1 VANTRSRPLSLFTEL
16 KRRNVFKV
24 GVAYIVTAWLILQ
37 VADVILGN
45 IEAPDWVFRVLLL
58 FLAIGF
64 LFALLFAW
72 AYELTPEGI
81 RRESESSENASAAKK
96 PAHTLHYVVIGV
108 LALAA
113 TYLFVTRE
121 ESALDHKPGIDALIA
136 RPSVIVLPFANISG
150 DESHDYLAFGLTDEL
165 IAGLQRLGNF
175 PVVSR
180 HASLLYSVTEMTAVE
195 FAQNYGASYLVEGS
209 VNVGSD
215 GVRVLANL
223 SSTAGNQVW
232 AERYHPEGNQIEI
245 LDISDELV
253 SKVAGAVL
261 ESEVNRVQW
270 TDRPPLD
277 AWEHYVKGLRVVL
290 EYDHRDYS
298 MARQHL
304 DQAVEIAPD
313 MAEAWWALGELETIR
328 YMTTPRADEDGL
340 EELYVLI
347 DYFRKAHELSPFHA
361 AACGCLGYMLTAVGR
376 SDEARIVFEQAV
388 EAKPLSARLRVD
400 YALHLAWA
408 GRYEEAEENAALAL
422 KLGSVPQDRAGMWF
436 VRSLAALSDG
446 NEQDALDAINR
457 AIFISRESFYTPAT
471 VALLY
476 LLGQPDNAVALFR
489 DMQDVFP
496 DLRPKDPVF
505 YVTLKPIDDILVAR
519 REQGGVAGPAD
530 VEEIYSIL
538 RREINDRSPCPLLVR
553 PDI

>member
-1 VANTRSRPLSLFTEL
+1 LSLFTEL

-45 IEAPDWVFRVLLL
+45 IEAPAWVFRVLLL

-81 RRESESSENASAAKK
+81 RRESESSAGASAAKR
-96 PAHTLHYVVIGV
+96 PAHILHYAVIGL

-113 TYLFVTRE
+113 TYLFLTRE
-121 ESALDHKPGIDALIA
+121 DSAPDHTPGIDDLIA

-150 DESHDYLAFGLTDEL
+150 DESQDYLAFGLTDEL

-180 HASLLYSVTEMTAVE
+180 NASLSYGVTEMSAVD
-195 FAQNYGASYLVEGS
+195 FAHNYGASYLVEGS

-215 GVRVLANL
+215 GIRVLANL
-223 SSTAGNQVW
+223 SSAGGNQVW
-232 AERYHPEGNQIEI
+232 AERYQPEGDQIEI

-261 ESEVNRVQW
+261 ESEVNRVQR

-290 EYDHRDYS
+290 EYDHQDYA

-304 DQAVEIAPD
+304 DRAVEIAPG
-313 MAEAWWALGELETIR
+313 MAEAWWALGELETMR
-328 YMTTPRADEDGL
+328 YMTTPREDEGSLD
-340 EELYVLI
+340 ELYVLI
-347 DYFRKAHELSPFHA
+347 GYFRKAHEISPFHA

-376 SDEARIVFEQAV
+376 PDEARVVFEQAI
-388 EAKPLSARLRVD
+388 EAKPLSPDLRVD

-422 KLGSVPQDRAGMWF
+422 KLGPVSQDRAGVWF
-436 VRSLAALSDG
+436 VRSLAALADG

-457 AIFISRESFYTPAT
+457 AIFVSRESFYTPGA

-476 LLGQPDNAVALFR
+476 LLGQPDNAAALFLE
-489 DMQDVFP
+489 MQDLFP

-505 YVTLKPIDDILVAR
+505 YVSLEPIDDILAAR
-519 REQGGVAGPAD
+519 REQGEAAGPAD

-538 RREINDRSPCPLLVR
+538 RKETGEH
-553 PDI
+553 

>member
-1 VANTRSRPLSLFTEL
+1 VASTRSRPLSLFTEL
-16 KRRNVFKV
+16 KRRNVFKA
-24 GVAYIVTAWLILQ
+24 GAAYIVTAWLILQ

-45 IEAPDWVFRVLLL
+45 IEAPAWMFRALLL

-64 LFALLFAW
+64 VFVLLLAW

-81 RRESESSENASAAKK
+81 KRESESSERASAARK
-96 PAHTLHYVVIGV
+96 PAQILHYVVIAV

-113 TYLFVTRE
+113 TYLFITRE
-121 ESALDHKPGIDALIA
+121 GFAPDHAPDIDALIA
-136 RPSVIVLPFANISG
+136 RPSVVVLPFTNISG
-150 DESHDYLAFGLTDEL
+150 DESQDYLAFGLTDEL

-180 HASLLYSVTEMTAVE
+180 NASLSYDATEMTAVE

-209 VNVGSD
+209 VNVGND
-215 GVRVLANL
+215 GIRVLANL
-223 SSTAGNQVW
+223 SSANGNQVW
-232 AERYHPEGNQIEI
+232 AERYQPEGDQVEI

-261 ESEVNRVQW
+261 ESEVNRVQR

-290 EYDHRDYS
+290 EYDHRDYA

-328 YMTTPRADEDGL
+328 YMTTPRGDEDDL
-340 EELYVLI
+340 DELYVLI
-347 DYFRKAHELSPFHA
+347 DYFRKAHEISPFHA

-388 EAKPLSARLRVD
+388 EAKPLSPRLRVD
-400 YALHLAWA
+400 YALYLAWA
-408 GRYEEAEENAALAL
+408 GRYDEAEENAALAL
-422 KLGSVPQDRAGMWF
+422 KLGTVSQDRAGMWF
-436 VRSLAALSDG
+436 VRSLAALSNG

-457 AIFISRESFYTPAT
+457 AIFISRESFYTPAA

-476 LLGQPDNAVALFR
+476 ALGQRDNAVALFQ

-496 DLRPKDPVF
+496 DLRPRDPVF
-505 YVTLKPIDDILVAR
+505 YITLKPIDDILAAR

-538 RREINDRSPCPLLVR
+538 RREINERS
-553 PDI
+553 D

>member
-538 RREINDRSPCPLLVR
+538 RREINE
-553 PDI
+553 

>member
-24 GVAYIVTAWLILQ
+24 GAAYIVTTWLILQ

-45 IEAPDWVFRVLLL
+45 IEAPGWLFRVLLL

-81 RRESESSENASAAKK
+81 RRESESSENASAANK
-96 PAHTLHYVVIGV
+96 PAHILLYVVIGV

-121 ESALDHKPGIDALIA
+121 ESAPDRVPGIDALIT

-150 DESHDYLAFGLTDEL
+150 DQAHDYLAFGLTDEL

-180 HASLLYSVTEMTAVE
+180 HASLSYGVTEMTAVE
-195 FAQNYGASYLVEGS
+195 FAQDYGASYLVEGS

-215 GVRVLANL
+215 GIRVLANL

-232 AERYHPEGNQIEI
+232 AERYQPKGGQIEI

-261 ESEVNRVQW
+261 ESEVKRVQR

-290 EYDHRDYS
+290 EYDHRDYA

-538 RREINDRSPCPLLVR
+538 RREINE
-553 PDI
+553 

>member
-1 VANTRSRPLSLFTEL
+1 MNTWSRPLSIFTEL

-24 GVAYIVTAWLILQ
+24 GAAYIVTAWLILQ

-45 IEAPDWVFRVLLL
+45 IEAPGWLFRVLLL

-81 RRESESSENASAAKK
+81 KRESESAEHASATKK
-96 PAHTLHYVVIGV
+96 PAHILHYIVIGV

-121 ESALDHKPGIDALIA
+121 ESAPGHAPSIDALIA

-150 DESHDYLAFGLTDEL
+150 DDSQDYLAFGLTDEL

-175 PVVSR
+175 PVLSR
-180 HASLLYSVTEMTAVE
+180 NASLSFGVTGMTAVD
-195 FAQNYGASYLVEGS
+195 FAQNFGASYLVEGS

-215 GVRVLANL
+215 GIRVLANL
-223 SSTAGNQVW
+223 SSADGNQVW
-232 AERYHPEGNQIEI
+232 AERYQPEGDQVEI
-245 LDISDELV
+245 LDVSDELV

-261 ESEVNRVQW
+261 ESEVNRIQR

-290 EYDHRDYS
+290 EYDHRDYAV
-298 MARQHL
+298 ARQHL

-313 MAEAWWALGELETIR
+313 MAEAWWALGELETMR
-328 YMTTPRADEDGL
+328 YMTTPREEAGGED
-340 EELYVLI
+340 ELYVLI
-347 DYFRKAHELSPFHA
+347 DYFRKAHEISPFHA

-376 SDEARIVFEQAV
+376 PDEARIVFEQAV

-400 YALHLAWA
+400 YALYLAWA
-408 GRYEEAEENAALAL
+408 GRYEEAEDNAALAL
-422 KLGSVPQDRAGMWF
+422 KLGLVLQDRAGMWL
-436 VRSLAALSDG
+436 VRSLAAFANG
-446 NEQDALDAINR
+446 NEQGALDAINR
-457 AIFISRESFYTPAT
+457 AMFISRESFYTPAT
-471 VALLY
+471 IALLY
-476 LLGQPDNAVALFR
+476 ALGQHDNATALFR
-489 DMQDVFP
+489 DTKDMFP

-505 YVTLKPIDDILVAR
+505 YVTLKPIDDILAAR
-519 REQGGVAGPAD
+519 RVQGGIAGPAD

-538 RREINDRSPCPLLVR
+538 RIKINE
-553 PDI
+553 

>member
-1 VANTRSRPLSLFTEL
+1 
-16 KRRNVFKV
+16 
-24 GVAYIVTAWLILQ
+24 LQ

-538 RREINDRSPCPLLVR
+538 RREINE
-553 PDI
+553 

>member
-1 VANTRSRPLSLFTEL
+1 MFTEL

-24 GVAYIVTAWLILQ
+24 GAAYIVTAWLILQ

-45 IEAPDWVFRVLLL
+45 IEAPGWLFRVLLL

-81 RRESESSENASAAKK
+81 RRESESSENASAANK
-96 PAHTLHYVVIGV
+96 PAHILHYVVIGV

-121 ESALDHKPGIDALIA
+121 ESAPDRAPGIDALIT

-150 DESHDYLAFGLTDEL
+150 DQAHDYLAFGLTDEL

-180 HASLLYSVTEMTAVE
+180 HASLSYGVTEMTAVE
-195 FAQNYGASYLVEGS
+195 FAQDYGASYLVEGS

-215 GVRVLANL
+215 GIRVLANL

-232 AERYHPEGNQIEI
+232 AERYQPKGGQIEI

-261 ESEVNRVQW
+261 ESEVKRVQR

-290 EYDHRDYS
+290 EYDHRDYA

-313 MAEAWWALGELETIR
+313 MAEAWWALGELETMR
-328 YMTTPRADEDGL
+328 YMTTPRGEKDGL

-376 SDEARIVFEQAV
+376 PDEARIVFEQAV
-388 EAKPLSARLRVD
+388 EAKPLSPRLRVD

-408 GRYEEAEENAALAL
+408 GRYEEAEENAALVL
-422 KLGSVPQDRAGMWF
+422 KLGSVSQDRAGVWF

-457 AIFISRESFYTPAT
+457 AIFLSRESFYTPAA

-496 DLRPKDPVF
+496 DLRAKDPVF
-505 YVTLKPIDDILVAR
+505 YVTLKPIDDILAAR
-519 REQGGVAGPAD
+519 REQEGEVAGPAD

-538 RREINDRSPCPLLVR
+538 RREINE
-553 PDI
+553 

>member
-1 VANTRSRPLSLFTEL
+1 MVANTRSRPLSLFTEL

-24 GVAYIVTAWLILQ
+24 GAAYIVTAWLILQ

-81 RRESESSENASAAKK
+81 VRESETSESASAVKRS
-96 PAHTLHYVVIGV
+96 AHILHYIVIGM

-121 ESALDHKPGIDALIA
+121 ESERDHAPGIDALIA

-165 IAGLQRLGNF
+165 IAGLQRLGSI

-180 HASLLYSVTEMTAVE
+180 HASLSFDASEMTAVD
-195 FAQNYGASYLVEGS
+195 FAQDFGASYLVEGS

-215 GVRVLANL
+215 GIRVLANM
-223 SSTAGNQVW
+223 SSVEGNQVW
-232 AERYHPEGNQIEI
+232 AERYQPEGDQVEI
-245 LDISDELV
+245 LDVSDELV
-253 SKVAGAVL
+253 AKIADAVL
-261 ESEVNRVQW
+261 ESEVNRVQR

-290 EYDHRDYS
+290 EYDHRDYA
-298 MARQHL
+298 MARKHL
-304 DQAVEIAPD
+304 DRAVEIAPD

-328 YMTTPRADEDGL
+328 YMPTPREDEDGL
-340 EELYVLI
+340 DGLYVLI
-347 DYFRKAHELSPFHA
+347 VYFRKAHEISPFQA

-376 SDEARIVFEQAV
+376 PDEARIVFEQAV
-388 EAKPLSARLRVD
+388 EANPLSARLRVD
-400 YALHLAWA
+400 YALYLAWV
-408 GRYEEAEENAALAL
+408 GRYEDAEENADLVL
-422 KLGSVPQDRAGMWF
+422 KLGSVSQDRAGMWF
-436 VRSLAALSDG
+436 VHSLAALSDG

-457 AIFISRESFYTPAT
+457 AIFISRESFYTPAAI
-471 VALLY
+471 ALLY

-496 DLRPKDPVF
+496 DLQPKDPVF
-505 YVTLKPIDDILVAR
+505 YVTLKPIDDILAAR
-519 REQGGVAGPAD
+519 YEQGEVAGPAD
-530 VEEIYSIL
+530 VDEIFSIL
-538 RREINDRSPCPLLVR
+538 RREINE
-553 PDI
+553 

>member
-24 GVAYIVTAWLILQ
+24 GAAYIVTAWLILQ

-45 IEAPDWVFRVLLL
+45 IEAPGWLFRVLLL

-81 RRESESSENASAAKK
+81 RRESESSENASAANK
-96 PAHTLHYVVIGV
+96 PAHILHYVVIGV

-121 ESALDHKPGIDALIA
+121 ESAPDRAPGIDALIT

-150 DESHDYLAFGLTDEL
+150 DQAHDYLAFGLTDEL

-180 HASLLYSVTEMTAVE
+180 HASLSYGVTEMTAVE
-195 FAQNYGASYLVEGS
+195 FAQDYGASYLVEGS

-215 GVRVLANL
+215 GIRVLANL

-232 AERYHPEGNQIEI
+232 AERYQPKGGQIEI

-261 ESEVNRVQW
+261 ESEVKRVQR

-290 EYDHRDYS
+290 EYDHRDYA

-313 MAEAWWALGELETIR
+313 MAEAWWALGELETMR
-328 YMTTPRADEDGL
+328 YMTTPRGEKDGL

-376 SDEARIVFEQAV
+376 PDEARIVFEQAV
-388 EAKPLSARLRVD
+388 EAKPLSPRLRVD

-408 GRYEEAEENAALAL
+408 GRYEEAEENAALVL
-422 KLGSVPQDRAGMWF
+422 KLGSVSQDRAGVWF

-457 AIFISRESFYTPAT
+457 AIFLSRESFYTPAA

-496 DLRPKDPVF
+496 DLRAKDPVF
-505 YVTLKPIDDILVAR
+505 YVTLKPIDDILAAR
-519 REQGGVAGPAD
+519 REQEGEVAGPAD

-538 RREINDRSPCPLLVR
+538 RREINE
-553 PDI
+553 

>member
-1 VANTRSRPLSLFTEL
+1 
-16 KRRNVFKV
+16 
-24 GVAYIVTAWLILQ
+24 LQ

-290 EYDHRDYS
+290 EYDHRDY
-298 MARQHL
+298 
-304 DQAVEIAPD
+304 
-313 MAEAWWALGELETIR
+313 
-328 YMTTPRADEDGL
+328 
-340 EELYVLI
+340 
-347 DYFRKAHELSPFHA
+347 
-361 AACGCLGYMLTAVGR
+361 
-376 SDEARIVFEQAV
+376 
-388 EAKPLSARLRVD
+388 
-400 YALHLAWA
+400 
-408 GRYEEAEENAALAL
+408 
-422 KLGSVPQDRAGMWF
+422 
-436 VRSLAALSDG
+436 
-446 NEQDALDAINR
+446 
-457 AIFISRESFYTPAT
+457 
-471 VALLY
+471 
-476 LLGQPDNAVALFR
+476 
-489 DMQDVFP
+489 
-496 DLRPKDPVF
+496 
-505 YVTLKPIDDILVAR
+505 
-519 REQGGVAGPAD
+519 
-530 VEEIYSIL
+530 
-538 RREINDRSPCPLLVR
+538 
-553 PDI
+553 